1 MILIFYFKWK
11 KIFTES
17 LARVQLPLAVGSHLF
32 LPLPKII
39 PEIRINPGKL
49 LIFLVIKHP
58 GIVQLVKLCLDGSSL
73 I

>member
-17 LARVQLPLAVGSHLF
+17 LVRVQLLLAVGSNLF

-39 PEIRINPGKL
+39 LEIRINPGKL

-58 GIVQLVKLCLDGSSL
+58 GIVQQVKLCLDGSTL

>member
-11 KIFTES
+11 KTFTES
-17 LARVQLPLAVGSHLF
+17 LVRVQLLLAVGSNPF

-39 PEIRINPGKL
+39 L

-58 GIVQLVKLCLDGSSL
+58 GIVQQVKLCLDGSTL